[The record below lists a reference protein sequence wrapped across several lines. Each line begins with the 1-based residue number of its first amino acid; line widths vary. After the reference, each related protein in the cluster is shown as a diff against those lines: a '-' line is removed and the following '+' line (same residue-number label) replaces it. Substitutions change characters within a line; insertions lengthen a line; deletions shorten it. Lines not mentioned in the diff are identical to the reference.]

1 MKSAAFNQMM
11 AQALTTPLNVVT
23 DCTRRLKEAGLLSTA
38 PRGAPAPDMTT
49 LDASRVTLAL
59 LTTSSPAQCVERV
72 KRFGQIKYSPNF
84 RKRYQGYQTIQPEE
98 FATLFQGETLEE
110 VLASLFGL
118 PQRIGIEPACV
129 WFQENVFHLRVHDFD
144 VLAELF
150 SWVMAEDRN
159 TIIGE
164 RVVPFK
170 GKIYAD
176 HVEGQ
181 FPRPVEGWTPIK
193 GGVRTTREIAAIQF
207 SAIGFGLM
215 HDPKEDGS

>member
-11 AQALTTPLNVVT
+11 ADALTTPLNVVT

-49 LDASRVTLAL
+49 LDAARTTLAI

-84 RKRYQGYQTIQPEE
+84 RKRYQGYETIQPEE
-98 FATLFQGETLEE
+98 FGTLFQGDTLEQ

-118 PQRIGIEPACV
+118 PQQIGIEAACV
-129 WFQENVFHLRVHDFD
+129 WFQANVFHLRVHDFE
-144 VLAELF
+144 VLAELY
-150 SWVMAEDRN
+150 SWVTAEDRN

-170 GKIYAD
+170 GEVMVKTEAGGFR
-176 HVEGQ
+176 HVEG
-181 FPRPVEGWTPIK
+181 FTPIK

-207 SAIGFGLM
+207 FAIGFGLM

>member
-1 MKSAAFNQMM
+1 MKSAAFIKLM
-11 AQALTTPLNVVT
+11 AQSLTMPESTAT
-23 DCTRRLKEAGLLSTA
+23 DYARRLKEAGLLSTGARGVNA
-38 PRGAPAPDMTT
+38 PEMTP
-49 LDASRVTLAL
+49 LDAARFLLAV
-59 LTTSSPAQCVERV
+59 LTTPSPAQCVERV
-72 KRFGQIKYSPNF
+72 QRFGQIKYSPNF

-98 FATLFQGETLEE
+98 FGTLFQGETLEQ

-118 PQRIGIEPACV
+118 PQQIGIEAACV
-129 WFQENVFHLRVHDFD
+129 WFQANVFHLRVHDFD
-144 VLAELF
+144 VLAELY
-150 SWVMAEDRN
+150 SWVTAEDRN

-170 GKIYAD
+170 GEVMIKTEAGGFR
-176 HVEGQ
+176 HVEG
-181 FPRPVEGWTPIK
+181 FTPIK

>member
-1 MKSAAFNQMM
+1 MKSAAFNKMM
-11 AQALTTPLNVVT
+11 AQTLTTPLSAVT
-23 DCTRRLKEAGLLSTA
+23 DYSRRLKEAGLLSTGARGVNA
-38 PRGAPAPDMTT
+38 PEMTP
-49 LDASRVTLAL
+49 LDAARLLLAI
-59 LTTSSPAQCVERV
+59 LTTPSPAQCVERV

-84 RKRYQGYQTIQPEE
+84 RKSYQGYQTIQPEE
-98 FATLFQGETLEE
+98 FGTLFQGETLEE

-118 PQRIGIEPACV
+118 PQKVGIEPACV

-144 VLAELF
+144 VLAELY
-150 SWVMAEDRN
+150 SWVMSEDRK

-164 RVVPFK
+164 SVVPFK
-170 GKIYAD
+170 GDVMFKTEAGD
-176 HVEGQ
+176 FRHVEG
-181 FPRPVEGWTPIK
+181 FTPIK

>member
-1 MKSAAFNQMM
+1 MPESTA
-11 AQALTTPLNVVT
+11 T
-23 DCTRRLKEAGLLSTA
+23 DYARRLKEAGLLSTGARGVNA
-38 PRGAPAPDMTT
+38 PEMTP
-49 LDASRVTLAL
+49 LDAARFLLAV
-59 LTTSSPAQCVERV
+59 LTTPSPAQCVERV
-72 KRFGQIKYSPNF
+72 QRFGQIKYSPNF

-98 FATLFQGETLEE
+98 FGTLFQGETLEQ

-118 PQRIGIEPACV
+118 PQQIGIEAACV
-129 WFQENVFHLRVHDFD
+129 WFQANVFHLRVHDFD
-144 VLAELF
+144 VLAELY
-150 SWVMAEDRN
+150 SWVTAEDRN

-170 GKIYAD
+170 GEVMIKTEAGGFR
-176 HVEGQ
+176 HVEG
-181 FPRPVEGWTPIK
+181 FTPIK